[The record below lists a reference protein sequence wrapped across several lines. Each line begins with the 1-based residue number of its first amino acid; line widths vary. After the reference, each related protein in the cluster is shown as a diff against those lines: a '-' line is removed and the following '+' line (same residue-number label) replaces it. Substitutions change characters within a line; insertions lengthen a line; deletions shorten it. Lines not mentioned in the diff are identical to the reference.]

1 MPEITYGEAI
11 NYALRDE
18 LSSDNS
24 VVLFGEDII
33 HNLYGYTDGLFEQFG
48 QERVKNVPLSEAG
61 VIGLSCGA
69 AMCGLKPIIDL
80 TVPNFLFVAMDQ
92 IVSIASKSIYMSN
105 GQYNL
110 PITIITSS
118 LAGSGS
124 AAQHSDRLHSLF
136 SGISGLKIIAPATPQ
151 DMYSMFREAIQDKS
165 PVLCFA
171 DRKLTWTRENV
182 DFNLKVPV
190 GKCKLV
196 KEGSDL
202 TIVSVSSCLK
212 MLKDN
217 LYEIEK
223 NGISAEI
230 IDLRTVA
237 PLDFETIKKSV
248 EKTGRVLICDTSNKS
263 GSIANEIASLISQN
277 CLNSLKQPV
286 EIVAAENIPVPFVKV
301 MEDEILV
308 TAGKIL
314 NRINEKFGDIR

>member
-18 LSSDNS
+18 LASDNS
-24 VVLFGEDII
+24 VVLFGEDIV
-33 HNLYGYTDGLFEQFG
+33 HNLYGYTDGLFDRFG
-48 QERVKNVPLSEAG
+48 GERVRNIPLSEAG
-61 VIGLSCGA
+61 VVGLASGA
-69 AMCGLKPIIDL
+69 AMCGLRPIIDL

-110 PITIITSS
+110 PITVMTSS

-136 SGISGLKIIAPATPQ
+136 SGISGLKVISPATPQ
-151 DMYSMFREAIQDKS
+151 DMYSMLREAVRDNS

-182 DFNLKVPV
+182 DFDLKVPI
-190 GKCKLV
+190 GKCRVV

-202 TIVSVSSCLK
+202 TIISVSACLK
-212 MLKDN
+212 MINESLS
-217 LYEIEK
+217 EIEK
-223 NGISAEI
+223 TGISAEI
-230 IDLRTVA
+230 IDVRSIA
-237 PLDFETIKKSV
+237 PLDFKTIKQSV

-263 GSIANEIASLISQN
+263 GSIADEIASLISQN
-277 CLNSLKQPV
+277 CLNALKQPV

-301 MEDEILV
+301 LEDEILV
-308 TAGKIL
+308 SADKIM
-314 NRINEKFGDIR
+314 NRIKEKFGDIR

>member
-18 LSSDNS
+18 LASDNS
-24 VVLFGEDII
+24 VVLFGEDIV

-48 QERVKNVPLSEAG
+48 ERVRNIPLSEAG
-61 VIGLSCGA
+61 VVGLASGA
-69 AMCGLKPIIDL
+69 AMCGLRPIIDL

-110 PITIITSS
+110 PITVMTSS

-136 SGISGLKIIAPATPQ
+136 SGISGLKVIAPATPQ
-151 DMYSMFREAIQDKS
+151 DMYSMLREAVRDNA

-182 DFNLKVPV
+182 DFTLKVPI
-190 GKCKLV
+190 GKCRVV

-202 TIVSVSSCLK
+202 TIISVSACLK
-212 MLKDN
+212 MINDSLS
-217 LYEIEK
+217 EIEK
-223 NGISAEI
+223 TGISAEI
-230 IDLRTVA
+230 IDVRSIT
-237 PLDFETIKKSV
+237 PIDFETIKQSV
-248 EKTGRVLICDTSNKS
+248 EKSGRVLICDTSNKR
-263 GSIANEIASLISQN
+263 GSVADEIASLISQN
-277 CLNSLKQPV
+277 CLNALKQPV

-308 TAGKIL
+308 SADKII
-314 NRINEKFGDIR
+314 NRIKEKFGDIR